1 MAPALTAGPRK
12 ESVTFKDVA
21 VEFTQEEWVQLNPSQ
36 KKLYRDVMLENYKN
50 LVSLGYQCHAMKP
63 NPLHLNCHSKI
74 LKMKWPKYPALRSF
88 LYLNCQAFKLYCRE
102 CDSNWLAMLFECQ
115 IHVYLK
121 DYCMENSHKASSPM
135 RSKEAIPRTL
145 LMSL

>member
-50 LVSLGYQCHAMKP
+50 LVSLGFAASKP
-63 NPLHLNCHSKI
+63 NLINQLERK
-74 LKMKWPKYPALRSF
+74 
-88 LYLNCQAFKLYCRE
+88 E
-102 CDSNWLAMLFECQ
+102 
-115 IHVYLK
+115 
-121 DYCMENSHKASSPM
+121 SSSLP
-135 RSKEAIPRTL
+135 EADIPRN
-145 LMSL
+145 SCPGDYIKPSRWVIAN

>member
-50 LVSLGYQCHAMKP
+50 LVSLALPSVAFALPQEDSLEEEGMASAPKP
-63 NPLHLNCHSKI
+63 GPGK
-74 LKMKWPKYPALRSF
+74 
-88 LYLNCQAFKLYCRE
+88 
-102 CDSNWLAMLFECQ
+102 
-115 IHVYLK
+115 
-121 DYCMENSHKASSPM
+121 
-135 RSKEAIPRTL
+135 
-145 LMSL
+145 